1 MLAALGALGV
11 GDIHEMNGIKNVL
24 ATCINLVAA
33 VYFAASGAIVWSIAL
48 VMAVGAVAGA
58 FAGASLSRRFRATVV
73 ARAVVI
79 LGVGVAI
86 GLFVTR

>member
-1 MLAALGALGV
+1 
-11 GDIHEMNGIKNVL
+11 
-24 ATCINLVAA
+24 
-33 VYFAASGAIVWSIAL
+33 
-48 VMAVGAVAGA
+48 VGAVAGA
-58 FAGASLSRRFRATVV
+58 FAGASLSRRFPATVV